1 MVRLVTSI
9 AEPQPR
15 NVYVLVYNK
24 LIFKLNYTHVYFVCQ
39 YVRFECSR
47 MVLWIWGLESAQRC
61 DCYYFR
67 YCMETEPYVTV
78 TSLTLQWMT

>member
-39 YVRFECSR
+39 YVRSS
-47 MVLWIWGLESAQRC
+47 VLVWCCGFGVLSQHKGVIVIIENEWKRNLM
-61 DCYYFR
+61 F
-67 YCMETEPYVTV
+67 P
-78 TSLTLQWMT
+78 LLP